1 MNKHHILKDYGGA
14 PLILNL
20 PVAAAHNENYRQAL
34 WTGDHLQLTVMTIPQ
49 GGEIGAEM
57 HDTLDQMLRVESG
70 VALVR
75 IGEEAGR
82 LRDARRIGAGSV
94 FLIPAGAYHNVLNVG
109 REPLRLSSVYAPPAH
124 PKGTVHKTRDEQIEV

>member
-1 MNKHHILKDYGGA
+1 MNKHTIFKDYGGA

-20 PVAAAHNENYRQAL
+20 PVAAERNESFRQAV
-34 WTGDHLQLTVMTIPQ
+34 WTGEDLQLTVMTIPV

-57 HDTLDQMLRVESG
+57 HKSLDQMLRIESG

-75 IGEEAGR
+75 IGESENT
-82 LRDARRIGAGSV
+82 LRDARRVGAGSV
-94 FLIPAGAYHNVLNVG
+94 FLIPRGTYHNLLNVG

-124 PKGTVHKTRDEQIEV
+124 PKGTVHKTKDDATE

>member
-1 MNKHHILKDYGGA
+1 MNKHHIFKDYGGA

-20 PVAAAHNENYRQAL
+20 PVAAERNEHFRQAI
-34 WTGDHLQLTVMTIPQ
+34 WTGEDLQLTVMTIPM

-57 HDTLDQMLRVESG
+57 HENLDQMLRVESG

-75 IGEEAGR
+75 IGEDLDH
-82 LRDARRIGAGSV
+82 LRDTRRIGTGSV
-94 FLIPAGAYHNVLNVG
+94 LLIPRGTYHNVLNVG

-124 PKGTVHKTRDEQIEV
+124 PKGTVHKTKDEAHE

>member
-1 MNKHHILKDYGGA
+1 MNKHTIFKDYGGA

-20 PVAAAHNENYRQAL
+20 PIAAERNESFRQAL
-34 WTGDHLQLTVMTIPQ
+34 WTGEHLQLTVMTLPI

-75 IGEEAGR
+75 IGEDKEH
-82 LRDARRIGAGSV
+82 LRDTRRVGAGSV
-94 FLIPAGAYHNVLNVG
+94 FLNPSGTYHNVLNAG
-109 REPLRLSSVYAPPAH
+109 REPLKLSSVYAHPAH
-124 PKGTVHKTRDEQIEV
+124 PKGTVHKTKEDAVE

>member
-1 MNKHHILKDYGGA
+1 MNKHTIFKDYGGA

-20 PVAAAHNENYRQAL
+20 PVAAERNESFRQAV
-34 WTGDHLQLTVMTIPQ
+34 WTGEDLQLTVMTIPV

-57 HDTLDQMLRVESG
+57 HKSLDQMLRIESG

-75 IGEEAGR
+75 IGESENT
-82 LRDARRIGAGSV
+82 LRDARRVGAGSV
-94 FLIPAGAYHNVLNVG
+94 LLIPRGTYHNLLNVG

-124 PKGTVHKTRDEQIEV
+124 PKGTVHKTKDDAKE